1 MSAKPTQNVKP
12 VDMEDLRAQPAVGTN
27 ALFGLEDAGQLQVSV
42 AMEVGRRRMTI
53 RDLLQLNVGSVVE
66 LNTATGDAFD
76 VLVNGVWLA
85 SGEPVAV
92 NEKLGI
98 RVTNI
103 VRAGERVSRREPR

>member
-1 MSAKPTQNVKP
+1 MSKPKPNVEP
-12 VDMEDLRAQPAVGTN
+12 ISMEDLKAQPAAGTN
-27 ALFGLEDAGQLQVSV
+27 AMFGLEDAGQLLVSV

-103 VRAGERVSRREPR
+103 VRASERVSRRDPQ